1 MSKYTEVSQD
11 VQELFNKVLEST
23 SIPEWIQFKVLN
35 NLTAKFPIKVFK
47 ANEITNYLT
56 KVEIVVLVNEEFLD
70 ILDEEAKTILIEE
83 ELAKV
88 LYDSEKDKI
97 VILNPDYITFKSIQ
111 NKYSDK
117 LVRAKELVDSVIR
130 QKEED
135 EKERKRQLKENKK
148 KK

>member
-11 VQELFNKVLEST
+11 VQELFDKVLEST